1 MAEFTTIMILKNE
14 IEAQV
19 LSDALQE
26 KEIPFL
32 VRSYH
37 DSAYDGL
44 FQLQK
49 GWGALMAPE
58 EHREAILALWQ
69 SIGEAE

>member
-1 MAEFTTIMILKNE
+1 MPEYVTILILKNE

-19 LSDALQE
+19 LSEELE
-26 KEIPFL
+26 VKGIPHL

-58 EHREAILALWQ
+58 EFRAEILELQQ
-69 SIGEAE
+69 SLG